1 MSQLALPLKLQ
12 DHAKFETFWA
22 VGNEALAAFLD
33 EMSRSADGPGCWIWG
48 TPSTGKSH
56 LLQAVCDRVGDRSWF
71 LPLEELRDS
80 GPAVLDGMAD
90 RDFVCLD
97 DVHSVIGNREWER
110 ALFALFEN
118 ATEKGSVLVASSGAP
133 PRESGFTLPDL
144 QSRFSL
150 LPAFHVH
157 PLDEREK
164 QNALKLR
171 ARHRG
176 LELPD
181 ETARFMTTHSR
192 RDMTS
197 LYALLDKL
205 DTEALVAKRRLT
217 IPFVKA
223 VMDR

>member
-22 VGNEALAAFLD
+22 VGNEALVAFLD
-33 EMSRSADGPGCWIWG
+33 ELSRSAAGPGCWIWG

-56 LLQAVCDRVGDRSWF
+56 LLQAICDRVAARSGF
-71 LPLEELRDS
+71 LPLAELKSS
-80 GPAVLDGMAD
+80 GPGVLDGMAD
-90 RDFVCLD
+90 REFVCLD
-97 DVHSVIGNREWER
+97 DVHAVVGIAEWER
-110 ALFALFEN
+110 ALFSLFEIAN
-118 ATEKGSVLVASSGAP
+118 ENGSVLIASSSAP
-133 PRESGFTLPDL
+133 PRESGIDLPDL

-150 LPAFHVH
+150 LPAFHLH

-171 ARHRG
+171 AKHRG

-181 ETARFMTTHSR
+181 DTARFMTTHSR

-205 DTEALVAKRRLT
+205 DSEALVAQRRLT

-223 VMDR
+223 VIDR